1 MDTAELTFE
10 VHPTETVLNRA
21 ATQIAERLR
30 ERLMAAPRASLA
42 LSGGQSTVGLCE
54 ALASRTLD
62 WGRVD
67 LFQVDERAVPPEHE
81 ESNARLLQVHLIDA
95 LGERA
100 PTFHRMQ
107 GERDDLEAAAADY
120 AQQLPKRLD
129 VVVLGVGPDGHT
141 ASLFP
146 DSPLLEEQER
156 RVAVVTDSPKPPPR
170 RLTLTFPVLRA
181 ADAVFGVALG
191 GGKRE
196 VMQALRQGVALPAA
210 RVRPA
215 HWFLDPAAA
224 GEG

>member
-10 VHPTETVLNRA
+10 VHPTAAVLNRA

-62 WGRVD
+62 WSRVE
-67 LFQVDERAVPPEHE
+67 LFQVDERAVPPDHE
-81 ESNARLLQVHLIDA
+81 DSNARLLRVHLVEP

-100 PTFHRMQ
+100 PTFHRME
-107 GERDDLEAAAADY
+107 GEREDLEAAASDY
-120 AQQLPKRLD
+120 AQRLPERLD
-129 VVVLGVGPDGHT
+129 VVVLGIGPDGHT

-146 DSPLLEEQER
+146 GFPQLEEQER
-156 RVAVVTDSPKPPPR
+156 RVVPVTDSPKPPPR
-170 RLTLTFPVLRA
+170 RLTLTFPVLQSA
-181 ADAVFGVALG
+181 GSVFGIALG
-191 GGKRE
+191 AGKQE
-196 VMQALRQGVALPAA
+196 VIRAMRKGASFPAA

-215 HWFLDPAAA
+215 HWFLDPAAS